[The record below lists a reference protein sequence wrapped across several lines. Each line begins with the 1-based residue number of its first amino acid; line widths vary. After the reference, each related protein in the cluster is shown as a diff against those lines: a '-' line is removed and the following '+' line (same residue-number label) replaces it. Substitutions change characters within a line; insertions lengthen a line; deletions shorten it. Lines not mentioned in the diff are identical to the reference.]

1 MAKKQAKLPI
11 TTQIINSFGGQF
23 QFFVRIKN
31 KEFIIQ
37 KEVMEL
43 IESLNHNPKYDNSF
57 KKKTDAV
64 KAHLYNHGSITSW
77 EAIKK
82 YRATRLSAI
91 IYNLKKKGF
100 VFKTVLEKNNK
111 SYYARYYFLFNKIKK

>member
-1 MAKKQAKLPI
+1 MAKKAAKLPV
-11 TTQIINSFGGQF
+11 TTQIINSFGGDF
-23 QFFVRIKN
+23 RNGIIINN

-37 KEVMEL
+37 KEVMGL
-43 IESLNHNPKYDNSF
+43 IDKLKFPTKEDNSF
-57 KKKTDAV
+57 DKKTDAV
-64 KAHLYNHGSITSW
+64 KAHLLKHGSITSW

-100 VFKTVLEKNNK
+100 VFRTVLEKNNK